1 MYNNANIMVVHKDL
15 PKRKK
20 GQDGVTLTATGTDGA
35 TDTSDVITVRGY
47 ASLTVSGNIDSGTPN
62 GDITIDILP
71 VDEEGN
77 IKTNPIQSFVL
88 SSTIT
93 FDEVPIAR
101 GYWKIAVKATNAGS
115 AEVVVTTEAKAIWG

>member
-1 MYNNANIMVVHKDL
+1 MYSDTNTQTIHKNVG
-15 PKRKK
+15 RIKK
-20 GQDGVTLTATGTDGA
+20 GHDGKTLTSTGTDGA
-35 TDTSDVITVRGY
+35 TDTSSAITIRGY
-47 ASLTVSGNIDSGTPN
+47 GSLTVSGNVDSGTPN